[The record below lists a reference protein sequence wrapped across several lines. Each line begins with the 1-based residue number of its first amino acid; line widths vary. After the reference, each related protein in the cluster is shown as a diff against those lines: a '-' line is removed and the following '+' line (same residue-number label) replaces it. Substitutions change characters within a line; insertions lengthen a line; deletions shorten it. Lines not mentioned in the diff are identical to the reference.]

1 MCAVVV
7 GPRRHGECRGRTGC
21 PRRSGGD
28 PDRDLR
34 RLGLGQRRPEGGG
47 PPAPAGRGD
56 LRYVFPLG
64 DNVYFT
70 GQAKRFEGAFLK
82 PYRRFLERRTETG
95 ERQIAFHA
103 ALGNHDVL
111 RTCSF
116 APRDDGTLAPD
127 REAYDWREPGC
138 DVEEQLAEPAFG
150 YLDQRRYY
158 KVDVRG
164 PAGDLI
170 AEVLVLDSNTLPS
183 EKHPDRQDTAQLDWL
198 TETIRASRERAR
210 RHAVEPWRI
219 ITLHHP
225 IRTPSARGYLFGF
238 GGHQEDPSLLRA
250 IENTLGREE
259 DAPDQVLGGQLQPLL
274 TGGAVDAVFAG
285 HNHFYARLVPGAD
298 RIRHFVSGGGGIGVY
313 EPDTRLDA
321 HRRRGRLPPL
331 RHRGADPRPLRVL
344 HDRLAGSGPRPR
356 VLAAGLAAGPG
367 SAARGGTLPSG
378 LPPLIAIATVLDVP
392 TSPRSSSRPVG
403 GGCARRR
410 DSTRRGSPS
419 WSRRGGC
426 CRGCRPCG
434 GR

>member
-1 MCAVVV
+1 MFAAIPGAIRIAIFGDSGSGTADQKAVA
-7 GPRRHGECRGRTGC
+7 RQ
-21 PRRSGGD
+21 
-28 PDRDLR
+28 LR
-34 RLGLGQRRPEGGG
+34 RVED
-47 PPAPAGRGD
+47 D

-95 ERQIAFHA
+95 ERQIAFHS

-111 RTCSF
+111 RTCSLRT
-116 APRDDGTLAPD
+116 ARRRNPRAGTGRPTTGASQGATSRSSSPSPPSAIST
-127 REAYDWREPGC
+127 RGATTRWTC
-138 DVEEQLAEPAFG
+138 S
-150 YLDQRRYY
+150 
-158 KVDVRG
+158 G

-219 ITLHHP
+219 VTLHHP

-285 HNHFYARLVPGAD
+285 HNHFYARLVPDAD

-313 EPDTRLDA
+313 EPDTDST
-321 HRRRGRLPPL
+321 PT
-331 RHRGADPRPLRVL
+331 
-344 HDRLAGSGPRPR
+344 
-356 VLAAGLAAGPG
+356 AAG
-367 SAARGGTLPSG
+367 GGFHHFVT
-378 LPPLIAIATVLDVP
+378 AVLTRDRFEYCTIDSLGRV
-392 TSPRSSSRPVG
+392 RDHG
-403 GGCARRR
+403 FWRR
-410 DSTRRGSPS
+410 DSRQDPDQPLEGERY
-419 WSRRGGC
+419 RAV
-426 CRGCRPCG
+426 CRP
-434 GR
+434 